1 VLKVRAIVRH
11 AGIPLLVVRG
21 SARCSLPPA
30 SWQECGTVDG
40 MSMVMARRRH
50 KDNAQKTSLAP
61 RVARADGS
69 RPSLYETRDLDAAKL
84 WINSAAARVM
94 WPYFW
99 ANQYPSASDRP
110 IPGGRERYLGPW
122 LRWRFWQFQRPVG
135 QDRLFLALQARPG
148 GIA

>member
-1 VLKVRAIVRH
+1 
-11 AGIPLLVVRG
+11 
-21 SARCSLPPA
+21 
-30 SWQECGTVDG
+30 
-40 MSMVMARRRH
+40 MARRRH

-69 RPSLYETRDLDAAKL
+69 RPCLYETRDLDAAKL
-84 WINSAAARVM
+84 WINGAAARVM

-99 ANQYPSASDRP
+99 ANQYPTASDRP